1 MSVCAD
7 IASLRKIRV
16 GKLCLK
22 SKCPFVIKR
31 IRQKWLQISRA
42 GENGLKWPLGRINMD
57 QNVQLWEMW
66 EARGNN
72 SLTESSEEIPKPKEN
87 DEPSLWVWEWS
98 GERAEYVVLG
108 PSLSVWCYTTPDLS
122 RICQE
127 VHLYNHKRFF
137 FSLFFL
143 EMKRSNL
150 GLISGKLRILCL
162 FLKPE
167 KTWVVLQLITL
178 KRIFFFLRCFCLC
191 NQRNKT
197 SAQQGDTAKSTCSC
211 YK

>member
-7 IASLRKIRV
+7 IASLRKIQV

-108 PSLSVWCYTTPDLS
+108 PSLSVWCYQTPDLS

-127 VHLYNHKRFF
+127 VHLYNHKRVFF
-137 FSLFFL
+137 FSLLSGNEKKKFGAHFWQT
-143 EMKRSNL
+143 ENL
-150 GLISGKLRILCL
+150 MSI
-162 FLKPE
+162 F
-167 KTWVVLQLITL
+167 KTWKNMGCSPTNYFKENLLLFKV
-178 KRIFFFLRCFCLC
+178 FLPM
-191 NQRNKT
+191 QSK
-197 SAQQGDTAKSTCSC
+197 K
-211 YK
+211 